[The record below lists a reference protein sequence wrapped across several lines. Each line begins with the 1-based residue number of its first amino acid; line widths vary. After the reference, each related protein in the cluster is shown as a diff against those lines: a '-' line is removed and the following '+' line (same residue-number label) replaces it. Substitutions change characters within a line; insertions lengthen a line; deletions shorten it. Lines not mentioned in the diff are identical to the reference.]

1 MMAFNDAIAY
11 ALTLPDA
18 DRATH
23 YGGPAVKVAS
33 NGRARDRAAAKLP
46 VKPRR

>member
-1 MMAFNDAIAY
+1 MTFDDAIAY

-18 DRATH
+18 ERATH
-23 YGGPAVKVAS
+23 DGGPAVKVAS
-33 NGRARDRAAAKLP
+33 NGRAHDRAAARLP